1 MSDEIVGIDLG
12 TTNSEIAV
20 YRDGQPEVLVD
31 ELGRKILPSV
41 VGVGEAGD
49 LLVGEEARN
58 QFVLYPERTVR
69 SIKRR
74 MGSGEKVQLAGREY
88 TPQEISAIILKR
100 LKDIAERR
108 LGRSVR
114 KAVIT
119 VPAYFSDI
127 QRQATRE
134 AGEIAGLE
142 VVRIINEPTA
152 AAMVYEATQHQ
163 GKRILVYDLGGGTF
177 DASIVRIESG
187 VVEVISSHGNNHLGG
202 DDFDHKIVEHVL
214 DHLKIKQGV
223 DISDQPKA
231 MARVLRSAEAAK
243 KQLSDH
249 PFARIEEEYLAESA
263 GKPVHLSLELSR
275 EDYEDMIAPFIEE
288 TLGAVHIALESA
300 SLTSSEVDEIL
311 LVGGA
316 TRTPMVRRRLRES
329 FGKEARGEV
338 DPDLCVAMG
347 ASINGAAIAGIDV
360 SAVLVDVTP
369 YTFGT
374 SALGE
379 LNGEMYPYTYVP
391 IIAKNTAIPVR
402 KSEVFFTVVD
412 DQTTVEVRIFQGEK
426 DDAMENIQLGEFRVE
441 GLSKAPSGNPI
452 IIDLALDRDGIL
464 NVSAKEKRTGL
475 ERRITIDRATSR
487 YDKGELRDARHRIAE
502 LFGAEEDAED
512 PPNSADLEAGIAG
525 DADVTELIAKA
536 QAKLGTAL
544 DEDRAELKA
553 LIEIIKDCEERG
565 DATGRNTASAQIRDL
580 LFYLEV

>member
-20 YRDGQPEVLVD
+20 YRDGRPEVLVD
-31 ELGRKILPSV
+31 ELGRMILPSV

-58 QFVLYPERTVR
+58 QFILYPERTVR

-74 MGSGEKVQLAGREY
+74 MGSGEKVELAGHAY

-108 LGRSVR
+108 LGRPVR

-119 VPAYFSDI
+119 VPAYFSDT

-152 AAMVYEATQHQ
+152 AAMV
-163 GKRILVYDLGGGTF
+163 LGGGTF

-263 GKPVHLSLELSR
+263 GRPVHLSLELSR
-275 EDYEDMIAPFIEE
+275 EEYEDMIAPFIEE

-300 SLTSSEVDEIL
+300 SLTSSQVDEVL

-316 TRTPMVRRRLRES
+316 TRTPMIRRRLRES

-347 ASINGAAIAGIDV
+347 ASIHGAAIAGVDV

-379 LNGEMYPYTYVP
+379 LNGDFYPHTYVP

-412 DQTTVEVRIFQGEK
+412 DQTSVEVRIFQGER

-441 GLSKAPSGNPI
+441 GLSKAPAGNPI

-464 NVSAKEKRTGL
+464 NVSAKEKHTGL

-487 YDKGELRDARHRIAE
+487 YDKDELRGARHRIAE
-502 LFGAEEDAED
+502 LFDAED
-512 PPNSADLEAGIAG
+512 TEASPSPADLEAGIAG

-553 LIEIIKDCEERG
+553 LIEMIKDCEERG
-565 DATGRNTASAQIRDL
+565 DATGRNEASAQIRDL

>member
-20 YRDGQPEVLVD
+20 YRDGRPEVLVD

-58 QFVLYPERTVR
+58 QFILYPERTVR

-74 MGSGEKVQLAGREY
+74 MGSGEKVQLAGHEY

-108 LGRSVR
+108 LGRSVH

-119 VPAYFSDI
+119 VPAYFSDT

-152 AAMVYEATQHQ
+152 AAMVYEATQPQ

-223 DISDQPKA
+223 DISGQPKA

-243 KQLSDH
+243 RQLSDH

-263 GKPVHLSLELSR
+263 GKPIHLSLELSR
-275 EDYEDMIAPFIEE
+275 EDYEEMIAPFIEE

-300 SLTSSEVDEIL
+300 SLTSSQVDEIL

-347 ASINGAAIAGIDV
+347 ASILGAAIAGIDV

-379 LNGEMYPYTYVP
+379 LNGEFYPYIYVP

-412 DQTTVEVRIFQGEK
+412 DQTTVEVRVFQGEK
-426 DDAMENIQLGEFRVE
+426 EDAMENIQLGEFRVE
-441 GLSKAPSGNPI
+441 GLSKAPAGNPI

-464 NVSAKEKRTGL
+464 NVSAKEKQTGL

-487 YDKGELRDARHRIAE
+487 YDKDELSGARRRIAE
-502 LFGAEEDAED
+502 LFDAEDAEAAA
-512 PPNSADLEAGIAG
+512 PSPAEPEARATA

-536 QAKLGTAL
+536 QGKLATAL

-553 LIEIIKDCEERG
+553 LIEMIKDCEARG
-565 DATGRNTASAQIRDL
+565 DATGRDEASAQIRDL

>member
-20 YRDGQPEVLVD
+20 YRDGQPQVLVD

-347 ASINGAAIAGIDV
+347 ASIHGAAIAGIDV

-487 YDKGELRDARHRIAE
+487 YDKDELRDARHRIAE

>member
-142 VVRIINEPTA
+142 VMRIINEPTA

-487 YDKGELRDARHRIAE
+487 YDKDELRDARHRIAE